1 MVSTGSTNGKNPSA
15 SATIEAPLDVV
26 WGVMLDLASYPQ
38 WNPFAYRIDGDTPV
52 GSPILIHVRWA
63 NGKTVKSPER
73 IAVVEPPATGAD
85 GVRRA
90 TLAYDYEGLPSK
102 IGLLRGRRWQRLEQ
116 RDGGPTTYDTVEDF
130 SGPLV
135 RFAGPGRVAEGFAR
149 HAAALKER
157 AESLA

>member
-1 MVSTGSTNGKNPSA
+1 MAASPEASVS
-15 SATIEAPLDVV
+15 IDAPLTVV
-26 WGVMLDLASYPQ
+26 WDVMLDLASYPQ
-38 WNPFAYRIDGDTPV
+38 WNPFAYRIDGDTSV

-73 IAVVEPPATGAD
+73 ISVVEPPATGSD
-85 GVRRA
+85 GVLRA

-102 IGLLRGRRWQRLEQ
+102 IGLVRGRRWQRLEQ
-116 RDGGPTTYDTVEDF
+116 RDDGPTGYHTVEEF